1 MKENKVT
8 AYLAYAI
15 GEIILVVIGILIA
28 VSLNNLNTQRKL
40 QKSQYTYLIALKTE
54 FEENQK
60 KLEQEINTNNYNLS
74 SARELSA
81 ALGSK
86 TSNISVEE
94 FQKLVMGTINAEVQ
108 YRPSNGV
115 IVEII
120 SSGKLELFEDDSL
133 RFLISG
139 WEGEL
144 QKVRFQEK
152 DELEVQRIK
161 LFNMANKHVNFREMA
176 RGYRQNIFELDRSDF
191 KSSENELLISLEF
204 DNHVTTFIASSYFLN
219 NRYEYLYDIQQKL
232 IDRVSQIQKTY

>member
-1 MKENKVT
+1 
-8 AYLAYAI
+8 
-15 GEIILVVIGILIA
+15 
-28 VSLNNLNTQRKL
+28 
-40 QKSQYTYLIALKTE
+40 
-54 FEENQK
+54 
-60 KLEQEINTNNYNLS
+60 
-74 SARELSA
+74 
-81 ALGSK
+81 
-86 TSNISVEE
+86 
-94 FQKLVMGTINAEVQ
+94 MGTINAEVQ

-120 SSGKLELFEDDSL
+120 SSGKLELFEYDSL

-191 KSSENELLISLEF
+191 KSSEKLVDSTEAMIPYNSALSKLGNEIVLDSLETNAIKGIRSLKKNNSIKFF
-204 DNHVTTFIASSYFLN
+204 DRFATMTLSGYYNLN
-219 NRYEYLYDIQQKL
+219 KVVI
-232 IDRVSQIQKTY
+232 I